1 MLERISVRK
10 ALHRFANLDHFMSRC
25 LGYRVILRST
35 VLRLIPWITRC
46 SRSLLQRLA
55 DHINGSWL
63 ASGPEQLLALRPTVL
78 NTQPLY
84 WLTKLM

>member
-46 SRSLLQRLA
+46 SRSLLQRLG
-55 DHINGSWL
+55 DLKYSL
-63 ASGPEQLLALRPTVL
+63 AVGWQLLALRPTFL
-78 NTQPLY
+78 N
-84 WLTKLM
+84 K